1 MKLQCVLCGR
11 EYEPGAVRY
20 TCPSCGLDGTL
31 DVLYDYNEIRPR
43 LNRTSLASD
52 PDRSLWRYRAVLPV
66 ENDANIPSL
75 SVGWTPLYDA
85 PKLKETYGVRKVFVK
100 DDGRNPTASLK
111 DRASAVG
118 VAKALDAGQRIVSCA
133 STGNAASSLSGFAAV
148 AGLQSVIFVPQTAP
162 VAKVTQLLVYGA
174 TVVLVRGD
182 YSDAFLLATA
192 AIEKYGWYNRNCAIN
207 PYLVEGKK
215 TCAMEIA
222 EQLDFEV
229 PDRVFISVGDG
240 CCIGGL
246 YKGFL
251 DLLRLGLIERM
262 PKITGV
268 QAEGACPIHDAA
280 LSGSERV
287 TFGPA
292 DTIADS
298 ISVGA
303 PRNWA
308 KALRAVRKSGGSTV
322 TVSDAEILSAIP
334 ELARSVGVFGEPAGV
349 TAFAGFRKM
358 AVQGMLSSDETVAL
372 VVTGNGLKDI
382 PGAQK
387 AVGSPLVADP
397 DIDDFRKKAKGVLS
411 DVW

>member
-1 MKLQCVLCGR
+1 MQCVLCGR
-11 EYEPGAVRY
+11 EFAPGDVRY
-20 TCPSCGLDGTL
+20 TCPDCGLDGTL
-31 DVLYDYNEIRPR
+31 DVLYDYDEVRKHM
-43 LNRTSLASD
+43 NRNSLASD
-52 PDRSLWRYRAVLPV
+52 GTRSLWRYRAVLPV
-66 ENDANIPSL
+66 EDESHMPPL
-75 SVGWTPLYDA
+75 SVGWTPLYEA
-85 PKLKETYGVRKVFVK
+85 PALERAYGIRKVFVK

-111 DRASAVG
+111 DRASAIG
-118 VAKALDAGQRIVSCA
+118 VAKALDAGQTVVACA

-148 AGLQSVIFVPQTAP
+148 SGLASVIFVPQTAP
-162 VAKVTQLLVYGA
+162 AAKVTQLLVYGA

-192 AIEKYGWYNRNCAIN
+192 AIDAYGWYNRNCAIN

-222 EQLDFEV
+222 EQLNFEV

-246 YKGFL
+246 HKGFL
-251 DLLRLGLIERM
+251 DLMRLGLIDRM

-268 QAEGACPIHDAA
+268 QAEGARPIHDAVE
-280 LSGSERV
+280 SGSGRV

-292 DTIADS
+292 DTVADS

-308 KALRAVRKSGGSTV
+308 KALRAVRTSGGTTV
-322 TVSDAEILSAIP
+322 AVSDAEILSAIP
-334 ELARSVGVFGEPAGV
+334 ELARSVGVFGEPAGAA
-349 TAFAGFRKM
+349 AFAGFRKM
-358 AVQGMLSSDETVAL
+358 AAEGRLAADESVAI

-382 PGAQK
+382 ESARK
-387 AVGSPLVADP
+387 SVGSPIVADP
-397 DIDDFRKKAKGVLS
+397 DLDDFRSKARGVVS
-411 DVW
+411 YVW